1 MATPPPPGTPGSRRG
16 PTARRKWPGRLVL
29 VVLAG
34 ALLSGGWIVL
44 VREKPVPVTVRA
56 VERGRVE
63 ETVTNS
69 KAGTVRTRRRAQ
81 LSPDIGGR
89 VMEITAR
96 EGDRVKAGQVLIRL
110 SAGEQEAQ
118 LESSR
123 RALDTARATERQ
135 ACLGAAQSQRDLERT
150 RKLASEQILSQ
161 DRLEQA
167 RMRAEADASGCAAAR
182 SAIRQAASGV
192 DMGLATLARTSIVAP
207 FDGVV
212 ADLHAEVGEFV
223 APSTPGVLLPA
234 AVDLIDTD
242 ALYVSA
248 PLDEVDV
255 AKVSVGQPVRVT
267 IDAYPG
273 KGFPGHV
280 SRVAPYVEDAREQS
294 RTFDVEVELGPVAEG
309 IRLLPGTTADVLR
322 VPSYALLE
330 GDKVLLVRSD
340 RLVAVP
346 VVIGLRNW
354 EYAQVVSGVSEGDR
368 VVVSLDRAEVKAGAR
383 VRVAEAGAT

>member
-1 MATPPPPGTPGSRRG
+1 MAL
-16 PTARRKWPGRLVL
+16 AA
-29 VVLAG
+29 LAG
-34 ALLSGGWIVL
+34 GWMAL
-44 VREKPVPVTVRA
+44 VREKPVPVTVRG

-89 VMEITAR
+89 VLEIAAR

-110 SAGEQEAQ
+110 AAGEQEAQ

-150 RKLASEQILSQ
+150 RKLAREQILSQ

-167 RMRAEADASGCAAAR
+167 RMRAEADAAGCAAAR
-182 SAIRQAASGV
+182 SAIRQAQAGV
-192 DMGLATLARTSIVAP
+192 SMGAATLARTSIVAP

-223 APSTPGVLLPA
+223 APSTPGVFLPA
-234 AVDLIDTD
+234 AIDLIDAD

-255 AKVSVGQPVRVT
+255 SKVSVGQPVRVT

-273 KGFPGHV
+273 TAFPGHV

-294 RTFDVEVELGPVAEG
+294 RTFDVEVELDPVAAG
-309 IRLLPGTTADVLR
+309 VRLLPGTTADVEIILR
-322 VPSYALLE
+322 SREGALRIPSFALLE
-330 GDKVLLVRSD
+330 GDKVLVVRGD
-340 RLVAVP
+340 RLVATP
-346 VVIGLRNW
+346 ASIGLRNW
-354 EYAQVVSGVSEGDR
+354 EYAEVVSGVAEGDR
-368 VVVSLDRAEVKAGAR
+368 VVVSLDRAEVKEGAR
-383 VRVAEAGAT
+383 VRVAGAGAK